1 LTAEW
6 RNMLTVF
13 ENLLRL
19 LHPVMP
25 FITEELWQRIS
36 VNAKDRP
43 PSIALAAFPQPS
55 PAAAD
60 EDAESRIDILQ
71 EVVTAL
77 RNLRAELKLDP
88 KQTVNATLYSTG
100 LAAEVAGEQREVV
113 EKLAMVQLAVSGGAP
128 PAGDGVTHS
137 ASGFDVRIEVPAAQ
151 LEERRKRIE
160 KELAQLERNI
170 ANSKRQLS
178 DPVFLGRAPEKVV
191 QDIRSKLANYK
202 AQHEKLSAALAGD

>member
-1 LTAEW
+1 
-6 RNMLTVF
+6 
-13 ENLLRL
+13 
-19 LHPVMP
+19 MP

-43 PSIALAAFPQPS
+43 PSIALATFPQPS
-55 PAAAD
+55 TAAAD

-100 LAAEVAGEQREVV
+100 LAAEVAGQQREVV

-170 ANSKRQLS
+170 ANSERQLS